1 MLICLACYGDRLAT
15 LLESATE
22 LRFYALPLA
31 TDCAELSTRTA
42 AHPAAKVHQ
51 AIPLH
56 NTVRDSGLDALL
68 ELLEAEEAGV
78 LLCGG
83 LTCCTLETLRQSGVR
98 VVPWIGGTASEVAEA
113 WWTDTLHTM
122 RMPGCAGC
130 AKRRRQRGCRK
141 QPKENADMQTGIIAV
156 TSEGPQ
162 MDSTVDPRFGR
173 AAGFVVVNLA
183 DMTTTYIDNGGSQ
196 AMTQGAGIQAA
207 ENVSKAGAHYLLSG
221 FVGPKAF
228 QALSAAGIKVI
239 QDVEGMTVGQAVEKF
254 RSGEFAVA
262 EAPNAQS
269 GGRKAGA

>member
-22 LRFYALPLA
+22 LRFYAQPQAMDSAGSTARAAATLPHA
-31 TDCAELSTRTA
+31 F
-42 AHPAAKVHQ
+42 
-51 AIPLH
+51 PLPF
-56 NTVRDSGLDALL
+56 TVRESGLEVLL
-68 ELLEAEEAGV
+68 EMLEAAEARV

-83 LTCCTLETLRQSGVR
+83 LTCCTLETLRQFGVR
-98 VVPWIGGTASEVAEA
+98 VVPWIGGTASEVAKA
-113 WWTDTLHTM
+113 WWAGSIHTK
-122 RMPGCAGC
+122 RMPGCARC

-141 QPKENADMQTGIIAV
+141 QPKENADMQTRIIAV

-162 MDSTVDPRFGR
+162 MDSMVDPRFGR

-196 AMTQGAGIQAA
+196 AMAQGAGIQAA
-207 ENVSKAGAHYLLSG
+207 ENVAKARAQYLLSG

-228 QALSAAGIKVI
+228 QALSAAGIKII

-254 RSGEFAVA
+254 RTGELAVA

-269 GGRKAGA
+269 GGPKAGA